1 MRLSTIVA
9 CVLVTCGPMLAA
21 GQKKM
26 IFVIPRTVRRAQTT
40 PWRQFPRPPF
50 PKFLSNEMPQS
61 RGHSFPHPKFPPNTK
76 SIFLN
81 QNHPP
86 TDNFDQSPVKVN
98 HVVIPQGKGITH
110 AFGNGY
116 IPHEPI
122 NDPPGS
128 PDSSGSPEQIEH
140 NPLNYY
146 SHPQVT
152 QQTDN
157 YLHHDEEGHQHD
169 NQERRTDNQR
179 GKYFFQKNIAK
190 PFNKVVY
197 GIPKKPY
204 FSPESFQN
212 KDKSILTA
220 GGAAGGSK
228 EPIVLRDGIDL
239 SHYHKKLAELAST
252 WPGGLHGSPAA
263 ALSTAVAHGTIP
275 AGGGASQ
282 QLSGHFQPN
291 AFGISFLSSNSGIEQ
306 PGYAVQE
313 DVQEDTNHDFRTQP
327 IQTAPAAHPSALQA
341 AVPQLQ
347 FTISPDPF
355 MPSLQFPAPQGYQGV
370 PEHLQG

>member
-1 MRLSTIVA
+1 MRLLTVVA
-9 CVLVTCGPMLAA
+9 WVLVTCGPLLAA

-26 IFVIPRTVRRAQTT
+26 IFVIPRTVRRTQTP
-40 PWRQFPRPPF
+40 PWRHFTRPPF
-50 PKFLSNEMPQS
+50 PKFLSNELPPPH
-61 RGHSFPHPKFPPNTK
+61 GHSPPHPKFPSKTK
-76 SIFLN
+76 SIFFN
-81 QNHPP
+81 QNPRH
-86 TDNFDQSPVKVN
+86 TDSFDQTPDKVN

-122 NDPPGS
+122 SDPGF
-128 PDSSGSPEQIEH
+128 PDSTGTPEQIEH
-140 NPLNYY
+140 NSLNYY

-157 YLHHDEEGHQHD
+157 YLQHYEEAHQHD
-169 NQERRTDNQR
+169 NQDRTDNQR
-179 GKYFFQKNIAK
+179 GKYFLQKNLEK

-204 FSPESFQN
+204 FSPESFYN

-220 GGAAGGSK
+220 GGVSGGSK

-252 WPGGLHGSPAA
+252 WPGGLHASPAS
-263 ALSTAVAHGTIP
+263 ALSTAAHGNIP
-275 AGGGASQ
+275 DVGGASH
-282 QLSGHFQPN
+282 QLSGNFQPN
-291 AFGISFLSSNSGIEQ
+291 TFGIGFLSSNPEAEQ

-313 DVQEDTNHDFRTQP
+313 DVQEETGHDFRTQP
-327 IQTAPAAHPSALQA
+327 IQTAPSPNPQDALQA
-341 AVPQLQ
+341 GVPQIQ

-355 MPSLQFPAPQGYQGV
+355 MPSLQFPAPQGFQGV
-370 PEHLQG
+370 AEHLRG